1 MGNHASC
8 VTVGSIKETIQ
19 LVRSDGSVQILDKP
33 LCAGQIMQGFPQHL
47 VCRSDSFYIGQK
59 TPALSPNG
67 QLKLGN
73 RYFILPDHFFQ
84 SPLSLVSLASLISPL
99 PPPPQIGSAKPTAR
113 VSPSLRSIGRAAVL
127 FQPFEIQNSGGGGI
141 RIRIHPEFISKLME
155 NRRLSVGEIGHS
167 VSTADSADSR
177 RGLCN
182 TPELQKDYA
191 QLVKS
196 RSQCWR
202 PKLES
207 IGENEKKVGH
217 KIIKKIKRSGRLYRS
232 SSV

>member
-8 VTVGSIKETIQ
+8 VMVGNSRETIQ
-19 LVRSDGSVQILDKP
+19 LVLSDGTVQILHKP

-47 VCRSDSFYIGQK
+47 VCHSHSFYIGQK

-73 RYFILPDHFFQ
+73 RYFLLPNHFFQ
-84 SPLSLVSLASLISPL
+84 SPLSLVSLDSLISP
-99 PPPPQIGSAKPTAR
+99 PPPIAPSIPTPR
-113 VSPSLRSIGRAAVL
+113 VSPPLRSIGRAAVL
-127 FQPFEIQNSGGGGI
+127 CQPFEIQNSDSGGDL

-155 NRRLSVGEIGHS
+155 DRRVNLNEIGQSVGRN
-167 VSTADSADSR
+167 SADDR
-177 RGLCN
+177 RRICN

-207 IGENEKKVGH
+207 IRENEKKGGR
-217 KIIKKIKRSGRLYRS
+217 KIIKKIRRSRS
-232 SSV
+232 S

>member
-8 VTVGSIKETIQ
+8 VTVGNSKEAIQ
-19 LVRSDGSVQILDKP
+19 LVLSDGSVQILHKP

-47 VCRSDSFYIGQK
+47 VCHSHSFYIGQK
-59 TPALSPNG
+59 TSALSPNG

-73 RYFILPDHFFQ
+73 RYFLLPDHFFQ
-84 SPLSLVSLASLISPL
+84 SPLSLVSLSALISP
-99 PPPPQIGSAKPTAR
+99 PPPIAPSIPTAR
-113 VSPSLRSIGRAAVL
+113 VSAPLRSFGRAAVL
-127 FQPFEIQNSGGGGI
+127 CQPFEILNSDGGRGL

-155 NRRLSVGEIGHS
+155 DRRLNVNEIGHS
-167 VSTADSADSR
+167 VGGESADDR
-177 RGLCN
+177 RRLCN
-182 TPELQKDYA
+182 TPELQKDYS

-207 IGENEKKVGH
+207 IRENEKKVGRQ
-217 KIIKKIKRSGRLYRS
+217 IIKKIKRSRQINRS
-232 SSV
+232 SSI